1 MVQPKAVESVSP
13 LTTVTSSSSRCTK
26 SVHSLPAGGSTRGSH
41 CSFEQHIAATH
52 GPAQGVLQHKS
63 HQRVSRHRPPPSCP
77 PHQLPSWP
85 PRSTPKACSFP
96 LSLSAASAAAPAHR
110 AGPQTGRLSSRA
122 AASRAQH
129 LLASRGWQTSSSC
142 GLQLDGK
149 CTELPC
155 AHAPLCS
162 GGREAAAGSAQ

>member
-41 CSFEQHIAATH
+41 CSFEQHTAATH
-52 GPAQGVLQHKS
+52 GPAQGVLQHNE
-63 HQRVSRHRPPPSCP
+63 PSTGQQAPACP

-129 LLASRGWQTSSSC
+129 LLASQGWQTSSSC
-142 GLQLDGK
+142 GLQDGK

-162 GGREAAAGSAQ
+162 GGREAAVGSAQ